1 MPTQSRHIFFNQL
14 TERLKRPLPGS
25 KVQNEMS
32 ASPRGKTG
40 INFNFDEDPRES
52 SVLITLFEREGE
64 ILFPLIQRPQYTGIH
79 SGQIGLPG
87 GKVED
92 QDKDREETALRETEE
107 EIGIDAKDIQIL
119 GRLSELYVQASHYNV
134 LPVVG
139 YVPYIPVYNP
149 DPEEVSRVI
158 EGRISELV
166 MDEKRKV
173 KELLIRDKYH
183 VIAPYFDL
191 NHEMVWGATAMILSE
206 FSFILKELMN

>member
-32 ASPRGKTG
+32 ASPRSKTG